1 MDLTSNIYSMYVAKE
16 PQRMVLASLKS
27 VILDLTMVKDLWLH
41 PEPGGTMPMR
51 SFWNITLECTEHVIL
66 FDFLVSCTLWA
77 ANIKNQECLL
87 NKWLFS
93 DWSEWFSLLQLQGL
107 HPVARLCRRSWSMR
121 WCSQVWGFHY
131 RIRDWARTLLAVCV
145 SIFNLLYMVWFP
157 SYLCFRD

>member
-1 MDLTSNIYSMYVAKE
+1 MQ
-16 PQRMVLASLKS
+16 QRFLHCADQWIWR
-27 VILDLTMVKDLWLH
+27 VIFTVCMLQKNPGSWFWLVWRAWFWTWPWSH

-51 SFWNITLECTEHVIL
+51 SFWNIALERTEHVIS
-66 FDFLVSCTLWA
+66 FDVLVSCTLWA

-93 DWSEWFSLLQLQGL
+93 DRSEWFSLLQLQGL
-107 HPVARLCRRSWSMR
+107 HPVARLCRRSWSTL

-145 SIFNLLYMVWFP
+145 SIFNLLYMV
-157 SYLCFRD
+157 